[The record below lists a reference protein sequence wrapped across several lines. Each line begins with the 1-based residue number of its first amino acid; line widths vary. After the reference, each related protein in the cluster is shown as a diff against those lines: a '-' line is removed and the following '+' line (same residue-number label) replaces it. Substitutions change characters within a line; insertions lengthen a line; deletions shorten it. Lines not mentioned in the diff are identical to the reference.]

1 MANPWQPMH
10 RAARML
16 DLDRGTLL
24 HMRDSGDYK
33 LGKHYGA
40 GPMTRSRD
48 SYYWNVPATARVLKQ
63 KQEQSQDTASAV

>member
-24 HMRDSGDYK
+24 QMRDSDEYK

-40 GPMTRSRD
+40 GPLTRSRD
-48 SYYWNVPATARVLKQ
+48 SYYWNIPRTAQMLKQ
-63 KQEQSQDTASAV
+63 KQEQSTSSAA